1 MTKTLC
7 LKIFNCPRW
16 PRKLTLKSRL
26 GSGIV
31 QKISNLLRFENGFE
45 IRNLHHFVS
54 KKAPTSFPESSGL
67 PKYNELGQIS
77 WCSKIDNFKQGQ
89 ILKIVSFT
97 ERGSLTENNGT
108 ITNVQLLMVMEKFN
122 FFKNFKNF
130 KNSLMG
136 GHDEKVKNFGRSK
149 KKSLIFTN

>member
-1 MTKTLC
+1 M
-7 LKIFNCPRW
+7 
-16 PRKLTLKSRL
+16 
-26 GSGIV
+26 
-31 QKISNLLRFENGFE
+31 
-45 IRNLHHFVS
+45 
-54 KKAPTSFPESSGL
+54 
-67 PKYNELGQIS
+67 
-77 WCSKIDNFKQGQ
+77 
-89 ILKIVSFT
+89 

-136 GHDEKVKNFGRSK
+136 GHDEKRKNLGKSK